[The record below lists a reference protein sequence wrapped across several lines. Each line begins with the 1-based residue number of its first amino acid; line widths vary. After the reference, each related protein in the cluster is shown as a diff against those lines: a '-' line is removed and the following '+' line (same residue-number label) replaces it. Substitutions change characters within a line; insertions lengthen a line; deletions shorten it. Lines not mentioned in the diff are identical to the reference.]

1 MKIDL
6 RYTHQRKFP
15 SALLVFPRTSCAIN
29 LSQFDLELILFRAKK
44 TVGIVRWLLTI
55 VLLNLPLLNPIF
67 EAPTTQ
73 SRKYCVR
80 KKNSIYFSKC

>member
-44 TVGIVRWLLTI
+44 NRWHC
-55 VLLNLPLLNPIF
+55 PM
-67 EAPTTQ
+67 A
-73 SRKYCVR
+73 SDYCF
-80 KKNSIYFSKC
+80 Y